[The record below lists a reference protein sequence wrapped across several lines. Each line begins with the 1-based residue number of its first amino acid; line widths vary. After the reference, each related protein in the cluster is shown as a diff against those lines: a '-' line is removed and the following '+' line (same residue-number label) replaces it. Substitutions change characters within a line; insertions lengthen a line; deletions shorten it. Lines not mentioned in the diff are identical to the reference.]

1 MKNKAQY
8 QFFRKIAMFG
18 AIFIF
23 LFISI
28 PGWVLILVVYRL

>member
-18 AIFIF
+18 VIFIF
-23 LFISI
+23 LFIFFY
-28 PGWVLILVVYRL
+28 PGMGPYFGCL